1 MFNQGRKKQRKW
13 LFTWVLL
20 TVSIFILGIS
30 VGASSVSIDRILPTL
45 MGNGSF
51 KESFVLFSV
60 RLPRMFVLA
69 AAGMALALAGA
80 VLQGVTRNDLA
91 DPGIIGINAGA
102 GVGITLFYLLVDGDL
117 PNFAYVLP
125 LVGFISAIVTA
136 LGIYF
141 FAYKRSEGIQPVRFI
156 LVGVGFAYALAGVML
171 LLISSAERSDVQFI
185 AQWLAGS
192 VWGADWPFFWALLPW
207 LALGIPFI
215 FYKANVLNVLG
226 MTEQTAIG
234 LGINITKER
243 LRLLFVAVAL
253 AAAAVSVT
261 GGIGFVGLMAPHIAK
276 QLVGPR
282 YQLFLPL
289 TLFIGASLLMLAD
302 TIGRVAIASATVPA
316 GIVVAFIGAPYF
328 LYLLRKNVN

>member
-1 MFNQGRKKQRKW
+1 MFKEGRKKQRKW
-13 LFTWVLL
+13 LLIWLVVTLF
-20 TVSIFILGIS
+20 IFILGIS
-30 VGASSVSIDRILPTL
+30 LGAASVSIDRILPTL
-45 MGNGSF
+45 LGDGSF

-91 DPGIIGINAGA
+91 DPGIIGISAGA
-102 GVGITLFYLLVDGDL
+102 GVGITVFYLLVDGDL
-117 PNFAYVLP
+117 PHFAYILP
-125 LVGFISAIVTA
+125 IVGLCSALVTA

-141 FAYKRSEGIQPVRFI
+141 FSYQRNKGVHPVQFI
-156 LVGVGFAYALAGVML
+156 LVGVGVASALSGVMMV
-171 LLISSAERSDVQFI
+171 LISSAERSDVQFI
-185 AQWLAGS
+185 AQWLAGN
-192 VWGADWPFFWALLPW
+192 VWGTDWPFFWALMPW
-207 LALGIPFI
+207 LVLGIPYI
-215 FYKANVLNVLG
+215 FYKANVLNVLA
-226 MTEQTAIG
+226 MTEQTAVG
-234 LGINITKER
+234 LGMNIGRER
-243 LRLLFVAVAL
+243 FRLLIVAVAL

-261 GGIGFVGLMAPHIAK
+261 GGVAFIGLMAPHIAK

-282 YQLFLPL
+282 YQFFLPL

-328 LYLLRKNVN
+328 LYLLRKNV

>member
-1 MFNQGRKKQRKW
+1 MLNAGRKKQRIW
-13 LFTWVLL
+13 LFVWLIL
-20 TVSIFILGIS
+20 TLAIFVLGIS
-30 VGASSVSIDRILPTL
+30 LGAASVSIDRILPIL
-45 MGNGSF
+45 LGDGSF

-102 GVGITLFYLLVDGDL
+102 GVGITLFYLIVNGNL

-125 LVGFISAIVTA
+125 VVGFLSAMFTA
-136 LGIYF
+136 LCIYF
-141 FAYKRSEGIQPVRFI
+141 FSYKRNIGVQPIQFI
-156 LVGVGFAYALAGVML
+156 LVGVGVASALSGVMII
-171 LLISSAERSDVQFI
+171 LISSAERSDVQFI

-192 VWGADWPFFWALLPW
+192 VWGTDWPFFWALVPW
-207 LALGIPFI
+207 LVLGIPFI
-215 FYKANVLNVLG
+215 FYKANVLNVLA

-234 LGINITKER
+234 LGMNIGRER
-243 LRLLFVAVAL
+243 LQLLVVAVAL

-261 GGIGFVGLMAPHIAK
+261 GGIAFIGLMAPHIAK

-282 YQLFLPL
+282 YQFFLPL
-289 TLFIGASLLMLAD
+289 TLCIGASLLMLAD
-302 TIGRVAIASATVPA
+302 TIGRVAISTATVPA
-316 GIVVAFIGAPYF
+316 GIVVACIGAPYF
-328 LYLLRKNVN
+328 LYLLRKND

>member
-1 MFNQGRKKQRKW
+1 MLNAGRKKQRIW
-13 LFTWVLL
+13 LFVWLIL
-20 TVSIFILGIS
+20 TLAIFVLGIS
-30 VGASSVSIDRILPTL
+30 LGAASVSIDRILPIL
-45 MGNGSF
+45 LGDGSF

-102 GVGITLFYLLVDGDL
+102 GVGITLFYLIVNGNL

-125 LVGFISAIVTA
+125 AVGFLSAMFTA
-136 LGIYF
+136 LCIYF
-141 FAYKRSEGIQPVRFI
+141 FSYKRNIGVQPIQFI
-156 LVGVGFAYALAGVML
+156 LVGVGVASALSGVMII
-171 LLISSAERSDVQFI
+171 LISSAERSDVQFI

-192 VWGADWPFFWALLPW
+192 VWGTDWPFFWALVPW
-207 LALGIPFI
+207 LVLGIPFI
-215 FYKANVLNVLG
+215 FYKANVLNVLA

-234 LGINITKER
+234 LGMNIGRER
-243 LRLLFVAVAL
+243 LQLLVVAVAL

-261 GGIGFVGLMAPHIAK
+261 GGIAFIGLMAPHIAK

-282 YQLFLPL
+282 YQFFLPL
-289 TLFIGASLLMLAD
+289 TLCIGASLLMLAD
-302 TIGRVAIASATVPA
+302 TIGRVAISTATVPA
-316 GIVVAFIGAPYF
+316 GIVVACIGAPYF
-328 LYLLRKNVN
+328 LYLLRKND

>member
-1 MFNQGRKKQRKW
+1 M
-13 LFTWVLL
+13 
-20 TVSIFILGIS
+20 GIS
-30 VGASSVSIDRILPTL
+30 MGAASVSIDRIIPILL
-45 MGNGSF
+45 GDGSF

-102 GVGITLFYLLVDGDL
+102 GVGITLFYLFVDGDL

-125 LVGFISAIVTA
+125 VVGFFSALLTA
-136 LGIYF
+136 CCIYF
-141 FAYKRSEGIQPVRFI
+141 FSYKRNEGVQPIQLI
-156 LVGVGFAYALAGVML
+156 LVGVGVASALSGVMI

-192 VWGADWPFFWALLPW
+192 VWGTDWPFFWALLPW
-207 LALGIPFI
+207 LVLGTPFI
-215 FYKANVLNVLG
+215 FYKANVLNVLA
-226 MTEQTAIG
+226 MTEQTAVG
-234 LGINITKER
+234 LGMNIERER
-243 LRLLFVAVAL
+243 LQLLVVSVAL

-261 GGIGFVGLMAPHIAK
+261 GGIAFIGLMAPHIAK

-282 YQLFLPL
+282 FQFFLPL

-316 GIVVAFIGAPYF
+316 GIVVACIGAPYF
-328 LYLLRKNVN
+328 LYLLQKND